1 MPTKGALRVR
11 RTPKAA
17 RPKAPGSYHHGDL
30 RRALL
35 EAAVVLVEREG
46 REALTL
52 RAAARLAGVSP
63 AAPYR
68 HFADKAALLAAVAE
82 DGIRALTARMAE
94 AAARHG
100 ADPGR
105 RFQALGVA
113 YVTFAVAHTA
123 RFRVMFTAVSAA
135 EGAHPSLSSAS
146 EALFGLLGD
155 AIVACQREG
164 VVRPGDPREL
174 ALAAWS
180 IVHGLAELEASGQ
193 VPRLG
198 LEPVGTRRL
207 AELVTHTLFV
217 GLARVG

>member
-1 MPTKGALRVR
+1 MKGTGREQR
-11 RTPKAA
+11 RPKAA
-17 RPKAPGSYHHGDL
+17 VPKSPDRYHHGDL

-35 EAAVVLVEREG
+35 DAAVVLVEREG

-52 RAAARLAGVSP
+52 RAAARLAGVSS

-68 HFADKAALLAAVAE
+68 HFADKEALLAAVAE
-82 DGIRALTARMAE
+82 DGIRALTACMGE
-94 AAARHG
+94 AAARHEG
-100 ADPGR
+100 DPGR

-113 YVTFAVAHTA
+113 YVRFAVAHTA

-135 EGAHPSLSSAS
+135 EGAHPSLSSAA
-146 EALFGLLGD
+146 ELLFGLLRE

-164 VVRPGDPREL
+164 VVRLGDPREL
-174 ALAAWS
+174 ALSAWS
-180 IVHGLAELEASGQ
+180 MVHGLAELEASGQ

-198 LEPVGTRRL
+198 LEPIGTQRL
-207 AELVTHTLFV
+207 AEMVTHTLFV